1 MTNEQIVSEIR
12 NGYSVTDYMQLLY
25 ERNLPLIK
33 KFIKPYAAY
42 EPMEDLLQESYFG
55 LYEAVQHYETS
66 ENVLFMSY
74 APFWIRQAVI
84 RYIEKCGSTVRIPGN
99 VRQKIAKYKKT
110 VEKLAWV
117 RGMVPTDSEVAA
129 YMGISVKQVQ
139 DIKIYMQSV
148 ISLDT
153 PLTGNE
159 DMTIKDALQADLS
172 VEDET
177 IDKIYAEH
185 SKNELWGIVER
196 FTRIKENEVIKEYF
210 INRKTMSQIA
220 RESGVSL
227 VRIRQ
232 IKEKG
237 LRRLRIGKAKRE
249 LLEKFDIAE
258 AGLYRGGLNNY
269 KEHNFTSIVEHLAE
283 KRIEAEERYKRHLA
297 EIEEMHR
304 KRVDGV
310 RYCVEPDNGKRG
322 L

>member
-1 MTNEQIVSEIR
+1 MGIVITIIEVGVFLMSNEELVKRIR
-12 NGYSVTDYMQLLY
+12 IGYSVTDNMQLLY
-25 ERNLPLIK
+25 EKNLPLIK
-33 KFIKPYAAY
+33 KCVKPYAGY

-185 SKNELWGIVER
+185 SKNELWGIVEHYTSDR
-196 FTRIKENEVIKEYF
+196 ENQIIREYF
-210 INRKTMSQIA
+210 INNKPMAQIA
-220 RESGVSL
+220 REQELSL
-227 VRIRQ
+227 GRIRQ

-237 LRRLRIGKAKRE
+237 LRRLRMGKARRE
-249 LLEKFDIAE
+249 LSEKFDIVE
-258 AGLYRGGLNNY
+258 AGAYRGGLNSY
-269 KEHNFTSIVEHLAE
+269 REHDFTSIVEYMAI
-283 KRIEAEERYKRHLA
+283 KQQDAQEEYERHLR
-297 EIEEMHR
+297 EVEEMYSAR
-304 KRVDGV
+304 QSI
-310 RYCVEPDNGKRG
+310 
-322 L
+322 